1 MSTLHFLSSNYGL
14 MLLFT
19 KTLGVFLTLQR
30 IKMYFQKEEMQLF
43 NGVINKLTLYFGKIM
58 ISCISEL
65 SGL

>member
-1 MSTLHFLSSNYGL
+1 
-14 MLLFT
+14 
-19 KTLGVFLTLQR
+19 
-30 IKMYFQKEEMQLF
+30 MYFQKEEMQLF